1 MLRYLSCFD
10 GKNDRLL
17 HEKKHNKTLLL
28 SCMIVKSYRQKNSFL
43 FARKF
48 INKFDFFISVMKP
61 KIIAT
66 VKLRTFSH
74 TLMLN
79 CAPFKISWWL
89 FSTSDHLHIREL
101 WKANSQNMHKILLY
115 QSLVNKINRNQPWNW
130 REIMCKLYT
139 TFSKRFLVKFWGYL
153 HLVPFPTPSRSR
165 ELTCKYPRKKAKVMW
180 TTKLQH
186 LLQRGRYCCQYPP
199 PLQREDHKLQI
210 VIAFNNGTNN
220 SDNFQLGQWQQWL
233 YRLSWYSW

>member
-1 MLRYLSCFD
+1 VIIIYLTRLGVGGRLSFLDANCAYNDFSLFVLRLISTFSIIVFQDWAANQMLRYLSCFD

-101 WKANSQNMHKILLY
+101 
-115 QSLVNKINRNQPWNW
+115 
-130 REIMCKLYT
+130 
-139 TFSKRFLVKFWGYL
+139 
-153 HLVPFPTPSRSR
+153 
-165 ELTCKYPRKKAKVMW
+165 
-180 TTKLQH
+180 
-186 LLQRGRYCCQYPP
+186 
-199 PLQREDHKLQI
+199 
-210 VIAFNNGTNN
+210 
-220 SDNFQLGQWQQWL
+220 
-233 YRLSWYSW
+233 